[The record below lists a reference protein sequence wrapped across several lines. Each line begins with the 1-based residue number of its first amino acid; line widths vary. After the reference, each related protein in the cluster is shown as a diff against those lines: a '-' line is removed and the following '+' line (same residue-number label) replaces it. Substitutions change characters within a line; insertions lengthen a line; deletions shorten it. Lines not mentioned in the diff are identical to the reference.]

1 MTGAVPYPEYLA
13 ELVDR
18 LRAVA
23 GERLVGAWLVGS
35 AALGD
40 FDPARSDLDVQ
51 AVTAERLSRVE
62 RRLIVETASHEAL
75 PCPVRG
81 LELVLY
87 AREELMV
94 PAYELNL
101 NTGPRM
107 ERRVS
112 YDAGEEPRFWFVL
125 DLAISREHGIP
136 LAGPPSR
143 DVIPELPRATV
154 LEALREA
161 LTWYAGEGGDEAQTV
176 LAACRAWAWASDGVW
191 RSKGEAADWARGRMA
206 DPDPVDRAL
215 AHRDDPAAPP
225 PSAREREA
233 LVSCALAA
241 A

>member
-1 MTGAVPYPEYLA
+1 MTGPVPFPEYLA
-13 ELVDR
+13 ELVGR

-40 FDPARSDLDVQ
+40 FDPERSDLDVQ
-51 AVTAERLSRVE
+51 AVTAERIPRVE
-62 RRLIVETASHEAL
+62 RRQIVETASHEAL

-81 LELVLY
+81 LELVLD
-87 AREELMV
+87 AQEELVV
-94 PAYELNL
+94 PAYQLNL

-125 DLAISREHGIP
+125 DLAIAREHAIA

-143 DVIPELPRATV
+143 EVMPELPRETV
-154 LEALREA
+154 VEALEQA
-161 LTWYAGEGGDEAQTV
+161 LTWYAGDGGDEAQTV
-176 LAACRAWAWASDGVW
+176 LAACRAWAWATDGVW
-191 RSKGEAADWARGRMA
+191 RSKGDAARWARDRL
-206 DPDPVDRAL
+206 PDPSPVDLAL
-215 AHRDDPAAPP
+215 AHRDDATTPP
-225 PSAREREA
+225 PTAPQRAEI
-233 LVSCALAA
+233 VSRALAA